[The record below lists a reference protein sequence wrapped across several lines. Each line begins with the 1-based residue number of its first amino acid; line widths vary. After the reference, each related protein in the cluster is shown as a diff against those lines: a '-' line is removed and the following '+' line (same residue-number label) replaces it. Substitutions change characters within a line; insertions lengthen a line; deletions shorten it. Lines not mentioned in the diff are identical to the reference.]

1 MRAGAASKRNLIGS
15 PARDERRQIEFA
27 IGRVTVSGQES
38 KHRARFTHEAK
49 LPGNGVLKREKSKG
63 AQRVRKN
70 SRRRG
75 LIRNQKK
82 TQDPFVLLRCAC
94 KTALRFV
101 REDSMRQLFRW
112 AVGLTIV
119 TAAASAS
126 AQTDQVVRGMKVFGE
141 QKCSMCHSIAGKG
154 NAKGVLD
161 NVGAQRSGAEIREWL
176 VDPDSMRKKA
186 NAERKPA
193 MKSFAKLSKE
203 DLDGLVAYLQTL
215 KSK

>member
-1 MRAGAASKRNLIGS
+1 MG
-15 PARDERRQIEFA
+15 
-27 IGRVTVSGQES
+27 
-38 KHRARFTHEAK
+38 
-49 LPGNGVLKREKSKG
+49 
-63 AQRVRKN
+63 
-70 SRRRG
+70 
-75 LIRNQKK
+75 
-82 TQDPFVLLRCAC
+82 
-94 KTALRFV
+94 
-101 REDSMRQLFRW
+101 QLFRW
-112 AVGLTIV
+112 VVGLTIV
-119 TAAASAS
+119 SAAASAS
-126 AQTDQVVRGMKVFGE
+126 AQTDQVARGVKVFGE

-186 NAERKPA
+186 NAERKPP